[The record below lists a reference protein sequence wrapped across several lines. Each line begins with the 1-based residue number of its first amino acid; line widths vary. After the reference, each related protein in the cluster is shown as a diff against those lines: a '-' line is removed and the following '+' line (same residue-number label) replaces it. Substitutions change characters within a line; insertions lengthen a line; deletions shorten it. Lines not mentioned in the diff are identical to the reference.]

1 MALGHKGDIT
11 NAMTGIIANQTELN
25 ALCAELAKGPYFT
38 IDTEFLRDKTYY
50 PQLCLIQVAS
60 PDGEPK
66 AIDPLMDGIDLEP
79 LFKLMSDEK
88 ILKVFHAARQDLEIF
103 FNLMGK
109 VPHPIFDTQVA
120 AMVCGFGESVG
131 YYSLVADICGV
142 HLDKGAQFTDWSRR
156 PLSKKQLIYALDDV
170 TYLRDIYEDLAKE
183 LAETGRTT
191 WLVQEM
197 QILESS
203 STYENKPEDSWE
215 RIKVR
220 TDKPKV
226 LAVLREVAAWRE
238 REAQGRDVPRQRI
251 VKDEVLADIAVHPP
265 ETPEE
270 LGKIRGL
277 SADFARGKMGK
288 GLLEAIGKGLTTPPK
303 DCPRLERRPKFP
315 SEMTPTLEMLKML
328 LRIQCA
334 EHGVA
339 PKLVANGEDLEAFIM
354 KPDADL
360 PLTKGW
366 RDEIYGQVA
375 RKLMAGQIGLC
386 LKDKQ
391 ITRLDL

>member
-1 MALGHKGDIT
+1 M
-11 NAMTGIIANQTELN
+11 NSIIANQTELE
-25 ALCAELAKGPYFT
+25 ALCAELAVGPYFT

-60 PDGEPK
+60 PEGEPK
-66 AIDPLMDGIDLEP
+66 AIDPLMDGIDLAP
-79 LFKLMSDEK
+79 LFALMSDDK
-88 ILKVFHAARQDLEIF
+88 ILKVFHAARQDIEIF

-120 AMVCGFGESVG
+120 AMVCGFGESIG

-156 PLSKKQLIYALDDV
+156 PLSKKQLLYALDDV
-170 TYLRDIYEDLAKE
+170 TYLRDIYEDLAKK
-183 LAETGRTT
+183 LDETGRTT

-197 QILESS
+197 KILESRE
-203 STYENKPEDSWE
+203 TYENKPEDAWE

-226 LAVLREVAAWRE
+226 LAVLREIAAWRE
-238 REAQGRDVPRQRI
+238 REAQSRDVPRQRI
-251 VKDEVLADIAVHPP
+251 VKDEVLADMAIHPP
-265 ETPEE
+265 ETVEE

-277 SADFARGKMGK
+277 SPDFARGKMGK
-288 GLLEAIGKGLTTPPK
+288 GLLDGALKGLATPPK
-303 DCPRLERRPKFP
+303 DCPHLERRPKFP
-315 SEMTPTLEMLKML
+315 SDMTPTLEMLKML

-339 PKLVANGEDLEAFIM
+339 PKLVANTEELEAFIM
-354 KPDADL
+354 DAAGDL
-360 PLTKGW
+360 PILKGW
-366 RDEIYGQVA
+366 RYEIYGQVA
-375 RKLMAGQIGLC
+375 QKLLSGKIGLC
-386 LKDKQ
+386 LRDKQ
-391 ITRLDL
+391 ITRLDLKDS

>member
-1 MALGHKGDIT
+1 
-11 NAMTGIIANQTELN
+11 MTEKSASIIANQTELN
-25 ALCAELAKGPYFT
+25 ALCAELAQGPYFT

-60 PDGEPK
+60 PEGEPK
-66 AIDPLMDGIDLEP
+66 AIDPLMDDIDLAP
-79 LFKLMSDEK
+79 LFNLMSDEK

-103 FNLMGK
+103 YNMMGK

-131 YYSLVADICGV
+131 YYALVADICGV

-170 TYLRDIYEDLAKE
+170 TYLRDIYEDLAE
-183 LAETGRTT
+183 QLTETGRTT
-191 WLVQEM
+191 WLAQEM
-197 QILESS
+197 KILESAE
-203 STYENKPEDSWE
+203 TYENKPENAWE

-226 LAVLREVAAWRE
+226 LALLREVAAWRE

-288 GLLEAIGKGLTTPPK
+288 GLLEAVAKGLATPPK
-303 DCPRLERRPKFP
+303 DCPRIERKAKFP
-315 SEMTPTLEMLKML
+315 SDLTPTLEMLKML
-328 LRIQCA
+328 LRIQCS

-339 PKLVANGEDLEAFIM
+339 TKLVANSEELETFIM
-354 KPDADL
+354 APDKQQ
-360 PLTKGW
+360 PLTTGW
-366 RDEIYGQVA
+366 RNEIFGQVA
-375 RKLMAGQIGLC
+375 RKLMEGKIGLS
-386 LKDKQ
+386 LKNNQ
-391 ITRLDL
+391 ITRMDLS

>member
-1 MALGHKGDIT
+1 
-11 NAMTGIIANQTELN
+11 MTEKSPSIVANQTELN
-25 ALCAELAKGPYFT
+25 ALCAELAAGPYFT

-60 PDGEPK
+60 PEGEPK
-66 AIDPLMDGIDLEP
+66 AIDPLMDDIDLAP
-79 LFKLMSDEK
+79 LFNLMSDEK

-131 YYSLVADICGV
+131 YYALVAEICGV

-170 TYLRDIYEDLAKE
+170 TYLRDIYEDLADQ
-183 LAETGRTT
+183 LQQTGRTS
-191 WLVQEM
+191 WLAQEM
-197 QILESS
+197 KILESAE
-203 STYENKPEDSWE
+203 TYENKPENAWE

-226 LAVLREVAAWRE
+226 LALLREVAAWRE

-277 SADFARGKMGK
+277 SADFARGKMGR
-288 GLLEAIGKGLTTPPK
+288 GLLEAVAKGLATPPK
-303 DCPRLERRPKFP
+303 DCPRIERKAKFP
-315 SEMTPTLEMLKML
+315 SDLTPTLEMLKML
-328 LRIQCA
+328 LRIQCS

-339 PKLVANGEDLEAFIM
+339 TKLVANAEDLETFIM
-354 KPDADL
+354 APDKEQ
-360 PLTKGW
+360 PLTTGW
-366 RDEIYGQVA
+366 RHEIFGQVA
-375 RKLMAGQIGLC
+375 RKLMDGKIGLS
-386 LKDKQ
+386 LKNNQ
-391 ITRLDL
+391 ITRMEL

>member
-1 MALGHKGDIT
+1 MNEKA
-11 NAMTGIIANQTELN
+11 ASIISNQTELN

-60 PDGEPK
+60 PGGQPK
-66 AIDPLMDGIDLEP
+66 AIDPLMAGIDLAP
-79 LFKLMSDEK
+79 LLALLADEK

-103 FNLMGK
+103 FNLMGE

-120 AMVCGFGESVG
+120 AMVCGFGESIG

-156 PLSKKQLIYALDDV
+156 PLSSKQLLYALDDV
-170 TYLRDIYEDLAKE
+170 TYLRDIYES
-183 LAETGRTT
+183 LAEKLESTGRTT
-191 WLVQEM
+191 WLIQEM
-197 QILESS
+197 NVLTSS

-238 REAQGRDVPRQRI
+238 REAQSRDVPRQRI
-251 VKDEVLADIAVHPP
+251 VKDEVLADMAIHPP
-265 ETPEE
+265 ETVEE
-270 LGKIRGL
+270 LGRIRGL
-277 SADFARGKMGK
+277 SPDFARGKMGK
-288 GLLEAIGKGLTTPPK
+288 GLLEGVLKGLATPPK
-303 DCPRLERRPKFP
+303 ECPRLERRSKFP
-315 SEMTPTLEMLKML
+315 SEMTATLEMLKML
-328 LRIQCA
+328 LRIQCS
-334 EHGVA
+334 EHDVA
-339 PKLVANGEDLEAFIM
+339 PKLVANTEELEAFIM
-354 KPDADL
+354 NPEGDL
-360 PLTKGW
+360 PILKGW
-366 RDEIYGQVA
+366 RHEIYGQVA
-375 RKLMAGQIGLC
+375 QKLMSGKIALC
-386 LKDKQ
+386 LRDKQ

>member
-1 MALGHKGDIT
+1 MSEK
-11 NAMTGIIANQTELN
+11 NAGIVANQTELN
-25 ALCAELAKGPYFT
+25 ALCAELVKGPYFT
-38 IDTEFLRDKTYY
+38 VDTEFLRDKTYY

-60 PDGEPK
+60 PGGEPK
-66 AIDPLMDGIDLEP
+66 AIDPLMDGIDLAP
-79 LFKLMSDEK
+79 LFSLMSDEN

-103 FNLMGK
+103 YNLMGK

-131 YYSLVADICGV
+131 YYALVAEICGV

-156 PLSKKQLIYALDDV
+156 PLSKKQLVYALDDV
-170 TYLRDIYEDLAKE
+170 TYLRDIYEGLAAQLK
-183 LAETGRTT
+183 ETGRTT
-191 WLVQEM
+191 WLEQEM
-197 QILESS
+197 RILESGE
-203 STYENKPEDSWE
+203 TYENLPENAWE

-226 LAVLREVAAWRE
+226 LALLRAVAAWRE

-277 SADFARGKMGK
+277 SADFARGKLGR
-288 GLLEAIGKGLTTPPK
+288 GLLEAVAKGLATPPK
-303 DCPRLERRPKFP
+303 DCPHVVRKPKFP
-315 SEMTPTLEMLKML
+315 ADLTPTLEMLKML

-339 PKLVANGEDLEAFIM
+339 TKLVANGEDLEAFIIA
-354 KPDADL
+354 PDKEQ
-360 PLTKGW
+360 PLTTGW
-366 RDEIYGQVA
+366 RHEIFGQVA
-375 RKLMAGQIGLC
+375 RRLMDGRIGLS
-386 LKDKQ
+386 LKNNQ
-391 ITRLDL
+391 ITRMEL

>member
-1 MALGHKGDIT
+1 MNEKA
-11 NAMTGIIANQTELN
+11 ASIISNQTELK
-25 ALCAELAKGPYFT
+25 ALCAELAVGPYFT

-60 PDGEPK
+60 PDGQPK
-66 AIDPLMDGIDLEP
+66 AIDPLMEGIDLAP
-79 LFKLMSDEK
+79 LLALLGDEK

-120 AMVCGFGESVG
+120 AMVCGFGESIG

-156 PLSKKQLIYALDDV
+156 PLSSKQLLYALDDV
-170 TYLRDIYEDLAKE
+170 TYLRDIYES
-183 LAETGRTT
+183 LAEKLASTGRTT

-197 QILESS
+197 DVLTSS
-203 STYENKPEDSWE
+203 STYENKPEDAWE

-226 LAVLREVAAWRE
+226 LAVLREAAAWRE
-238 REAQGRDVPRQRI
+238 REAQSRDVPRQRI
-251 VKDEVLADIAVHPP
+251 VKDEVLADMSIHPP
-265 ETPEE
+265 ETVEE
-270 LGKIRGL
+270 LGRIRGL
-277 SADFARGKMGK
+277 SPDFARGKMGK
-288 GLLEAIGKGLTTPPK
+288 GLLEGVLKGLATPPK
-303 DCPRLERRPKFP
+303 ECPRLERRPKFP

-328 LRIQCA
+328 LRIQCS
-334 EHGVA
+334 EHDVA
-339 PKLVANGEDLEAFIM
+339 PKLVANTEELEAFIM
-354 KPDADL
+354 NPEGDL
-360 PLTKGW
+360 PILRGW
-366 RDEIYGQVA
+366 RNEIYGQVA
-375 RKLMAGQIGLC
+375 QNLMSGKIALC
-386 LKDKQ
+386 LRDKQ

>member
-1 MALGHKGDIT
+1 
-11 NAMTGIIANQTELN
+11 MTGIISNQTELN
-25 ALCAELAKGPYFT
+25 ALCEELSAGPYFT

-60 PDGEPK
+60 PKGEPK
-66 AIDPLMDGIDLEP
+66 AIDPLMDGIDLTP
-79 LFKLMSDEK
+79 LFNLMLDEK

-103 FNLMGK
+103 FNLMRK

-120 AMVCGFGESVG
+120 AMVCGFGESIG

-170 TYLRDIYEDLAKE
+170 TYLRDIYEDLATK
-183 LAETGRTT
+183 LVETGRTT
-191 WLVQEM
+191 WLEQEM
-197 QILESS
+197 EILTSNE
-203 STYENKPEDSWE
+203 TYENKPEDSWE

-226 LAVLREVAAWRE
+226 LAVLREVSAWRE
-238 REAQGRDVPRQRI
+238 REAQSRDVPRQRI
-251 VKDEVLADIAVHPP
+251 VKDEVLADMAIHPP
-265 ETPEE
+265 ETAEE

-277 SADFARGKMGK
+277 SADFARGRMGK
-288 GLLEAIGKGLTTPPK
+288 GLLEAVLKGLATPPK
-303 DCPRLERRPKFP
+303 DCPRMERRPKFP

-334 EHGVA
+334 AHGVA
-339 PKLVANGEDLEAFIM
+339 PKLVANTEELEALIM
-354 KPDADL
+354 NPGGDL
-360 PLTKGW
+360 TILKGW
-366 RDEIYGQVA
+366 RDEIYGKVA
-375 RKLMAGQIGLC
+375 RKLMNGEIALC

>member
-1 MALGHKGDIT
+1 
-11 NAMTGIIANQTELN
+11 MTGIISNQTELN
-25 ALCAELAKGPYFT
+25 ALCEELSAGPYFT

-60 PDGEPK
+60 PKGEPK
-66 AIDPLMDGIDLEP
+66 AIDPLTDGIDLTP
-79 LFKLMSDEK
+79 LFNLMLDEK

-103 FNLMGK
+103 FNLMRK

-120 AMVCGFGESVG
+120 AMVCGFGESIG

-170 TYLRDIYEDLAKE
+170 TYLRDIYEDLATK
-183 LAETGRTT
+183 LVETGRTT
-191 WLVQEM
+191 WLEQEM
-197 QILESS
+197 EILTSNE
-203 STYENKPEDSWE
+203 TYENKPEDSWE

-226 LAVLREVAAWRE
+226 LAVLREVSAWRE
-238 REAQGRDVPRQRI
+238 REAQSRDVPRQRI
-251 VKDEVLADIAVHPP
+251 VKDEVLADMAIHPP
-265 ETPEE
+265 ETAEE

-277 SADFARGKMGK
+277 SADFARGRMGK
-288 GLLEAIGKGLTTPPK
+288 GLLEAVLKGLATPPK
-303 DCPRLERRPKFP
+303 DCPRMERRPKFP

-334 EHGVA
+334 AHGVA
-339 PKLVANGEDLEAFIM
+339 PKLVANTEELEALIM
-354 KPDADL
+354 NPGGDL
-360 PLTKGW
+360 TILKGW
-366 RDEIYGQVA
+366 RDEIYGKVA
-375 RKLMAGQIGLC
+375 RKLMNGEIALC

>member
-1 MALGHKGDIT
+1 MTDK
-11 NAMTGIIANQTELN
+11 NASIIANQTELN
-25 ALCAELAKGPYFT
+25 ALCAELAQGTYFT

-60 PDGEPK
+60 PEGEPR
-66 AIDPLMDGIDLEP
+66 AIDPLMDDIDLTP
-79 LFKLMSDEK
+79 LFNLMSDEK

-103 FNLMGK
+103 YNMMGK
-109 VPHPIFDTQVA
+109 VPHSIFDTQVA

-131 YYSLVADICGV
+131 YYALVADICGV

-156 PLSKKQLIYALDDV
+156 PLSKKQLLYALDDV
-170 TYLRDIYEDLAKE
+170 TYLRDIYEDLAE
-183 LAETGRTT
+183 QLTDTGRTT
-191 WLVQEM
+191 WLAQEM
-197 QILESS
+197 KILESAE
-203 STYENKPEDSWE
+203 TYENKPENSWE

-226 LAVLREVAAWRE
+226 LALLREVAAWRE

-288 GLLEAIGKGLTTPPK
+288 GLLEAIIKGLATPPK
-303 DCPRLERRPKFP
+303 DCPRIERKAKFP
-315 SEMTPTLEMLKML
+315 SDLTPTLEMLKML

-339 PKLVANGEDLEAFIM
+339 PKLVANSEELEAFIM
-354 KPDADL
+354 TPDKEQ
-360 PLTKGW
+360 PLTTGW
-366 RDEIYGQVA
+366 RHDIFGQVA
-375 RKLMAGQIGLC
+375 RKLMDGKIGLS
-386 LKDKQ
+386 LKNNQ
-391 ITRLDL
+391 ITRMDLS

>member
-1 MALGHKGDIT
+1 MNNSVIHTQA
-11 NAMTGIIANQTELN
+11 ELET
-25 ALCAELAKGPYFT
+25 LCAELAQGPYFT

-60 PDGEPK
+60 PEGEPR
-66 AIDPLMDGIDLEP
+66 AIDPLMNGIDLKP
-79 LFKLMSDEK
+79 LFALLADET
-88 ILKVFHAARQDLEIF
+88 IVKVFHAARQDLEIF
-103 FNLMGK
+103 YNLTGR

-120 AMVCGFGESVG
+120 AMVCGFGESIG

-170 TYLRDIYEDLAKE
+170 TYLRDIYEE
-183 LAETGRTT
+183 LTDKLNITGRTT
-191 WLVQEM
+191 WLAQEM
-197 QILESS
+197 DILTSDE
-203 STYENKPEDSWE
+203 TYLNRPEDSWE

-226 LAVLREVAAWRE
+226 LAVLREVSAWRE
-238 REAQGRDVPRQRI
+238 REAQSRDVPRQRI
-251 VKDEVLADIAVHPP
+251 VKDEVLADMAIHPP
-265 ETPEE
+265 ETADE

-277 SADFARGKMGK
+277 SPDFARGRMGK
-288 GLLEAIGKGLTTPPK
+288 ALLEAVHKGLATPPK

-315 SEMTPTLEMLKML
+315 SDMTPTLEMLKML

-339 PKLVANGEDLEAFIM
+339 PKLIANSDDLEAFVIN
-354 KPDADL
+354 PDADL
-360 PLTKGW
+360 SVTKGW
-366 RDEIYGQVA
+366 RGEIFGNAA
-375 RKLMAGQIGLC
+375 RKMMAGKIALC
-386 LKDKQ
+386 LQSKQ
-391 ITRLDL
+391 ITRIEL

>member
-1 MALGHKGDIT
+1 
-11 NAMTGIIANQTELN
+11 MTEKTSSIISSQTELN
-25 ALCAELAKGPYFT
+25 ALCVELSAGPYFT

-60 PDGEPK
+60 PDGQPK
-66 AIDPLMDGIDLEP
+66 AIDPLMDGIDLAP
-79 LFKLMSDEK
+79 LLTLLADEK

-120 AMVCGFGESVG
+120 AMVCGFGESIG

-156 PLSKKQLIYALDDV
+156 PLSNKQLLYALDDV
-170 TYLRDIYEDLAKE
+170 TYLRDIYES
-183 LAETGRTT
+183 LAEKLESTGRTT
-191 WLVQEM
+191 WLIQEM
-197 QILESS
+197 DILTSRE
-203 STYENKPEDSWE
+203 TYENKPEDSWE

-238 REAQGRDVPRQRI
+238 REAQSRDVPRQRI
-251 VKDEVLADIAVHPP
+251 VKDEVLADMAIHPP
-265 ETPEE
+265 ETVEE
-270 LGKIRGL
+270 LGRIRGL
-277 SADFARGKMGK
+277 SLDFARGKMGK
-288 GLLEAIGKGLTTPPK
+288 GLLEGVLKGLATPPK
-303 DCPRLERRPKFP
+303 DCPHLERRPKFP

-334 EHGVA
+334 EHDVA
-339 PKLVANGEDLEAFIM
+339 PKLVSNTEELEAFIM
-354 KPDADL
+354 NPQGDL
-360 PLTKGW
+360 PILKGW
-366 RDEIYGQVA
+366 RNEIYGQVA
-375 RKLMAGQIGLC
+375 QKLMSGKIALC
-386 LKDKQ
+386 LRDKQ

>member
-1 MALGHKGDIT
+1 
-11 NAMTGIIANQTELN
+11 MTEKSPSIIANQTELN
-25 ALCAELAKGPYFT
+25 ALCAELAAGPYFT

-60 PDGEPK
+60 PEGEPK
-66 AIDPLMDGIDLEP
+66 AIDPLMADIDLMP
-79 LFKLMSDEK
+79 LFNLMSDEK

-103 FNLMGK
+103 FNMMGK

-131 YYSLVADICGV
+131 YYALVAEICGV

-170 TYLRDIYEDLAKE
+170 TYLRDIYEDLAEQLK
-183 LAETGRTT
+183 ETGRTS
-191 WLVQEM
+191 WLAQEM
-197 QILESS
+197 KILESGE
-203 STYENKPEDSWE
+203 TYENLPENAWE

-226 LAVLREVAAWRE
+226 LALLREVAAWRE
-238 REAQGRDVPRQRI
+238 REAQSRDVPRQRI

-277 SADFARGKMGK
+277 SAEFARGRMGK
-288 GLLEAIGKGLTTPPK
+288 GLLEAVAKGLATPPK
-303 DCPRLERRPKFP
+303 DCPRVERKAKFP
-315 SEMTPTLEMLKML
+315 SDLTPTLEMLKML
-328 LRIQCA
+328 LRIQCS

-339 PKLVANGEDLEAFIM
+339 TKLVANGEDLETFIM
-354 KPDADL
+354 APDKEQ
-360 PLTKGW
+360 PLTTGW
-366 RDEIYGQVA
+366 RNEIFGQVA
-375 RKLMAGQIGLC
+375 RKLMDGKIGLS
-386 LKDKQ
+386 LKNNQ
-391 ITRLDL
+391 ITRMDLS

>member
-1 MALGHKGDIT
+1 MNSVIHTQA
-11 NAMTGIIANQTELN
+11 ELE
-25 ALCAELAKGPYFT
+25 ALCAELAQGPYFT

-60 PDGEPK
+60 PEGEPR
-66 AIDPLMDGIDLEP
+66 AIDPLMDGIDLQP
-79 LFKLMSDEK
+79 LFALLADEK
-88 ILKVFHAARQDLEIF
+88 TVKVFHAARQDLEIF
-103 FNLMGK
+103 YNLTGK

-120 AMVCGFGESVG
+120 AMVCGFGESIG

-170 TYLRDIYEDLAKE
+170 TYLRDIYEE
-183 LAETGRTT
+183 LTDKLNATGRAT
-191 WLVQEM
+191 WLAQEM
-197 QILESS
+197 DILTSDE
-203 STYENKPEDSWE
+203 TYLNRPEDSWE

-226 LAVLREVAAWRE
+226 LAVLREVSAWRE
-238 REAQGRDVPRQRI
+238 REAQNRDVPRQRI
-251 VKDEVLADIAVHPP
+251 VKDEVLADMAVHPP
-265 ETPEE
+265 ETSEE

-277 SADFARGKMGK
+277 SPDFARGRMGK
-288 GLLEAIGKGLTTPPK
+288 ALLEAVHKGLATPPK

-315 SEMTPTLEMLKML
+315 SDMTPTLEMLKML

-339 PKLVANGEDLEAFIM
+339 PKLIANSDDLEAFVIN
-354 KPDADL
+354 PDGDL
-360 PLTKGW
+360 PVTKGW
-366 RDEIYGQVA
+366 RGEIFGDAA
-375 RKLMAGQIGLC
+375 RRMMAGKIALC
-386 LKDKQ
+386 LKNKQ
-391 ITRLDL
+391 ISRIEL

>member
-1 MALGHKGDIT
+1 MTDK
-11 NAMTGIIANQTELN
+11 NASIIANQTELN
-25 ALCAELAKGPYFT
+25 ALCAELAQGTYFT

-60 PDGEPK
+60 PEGEPR
-66 AIDPLMDGIDLEP
+66 AIDPLMDDIDLTP
-79 LFKLMSDEK
+79 LFNLMSDEK

-103 FNLMGK
+103 YNMMGK

-131 YYSLVADICGV
+131 YYALVADICGV

-156 PLSKKQLIYALDDV
+156 PLSKKQLLYALDDV
-170 TYLRDIYEDLAKE
+170 TYLRDIYEDLAE
-183 LAETGRTT
+183 QLTDTGRTT
-191 WLVQEM
+191 WLAQEM
-197 QILESS
+197 KILESAE
-203 STYENKPEDSWE
+203 TYENKPENSWE

-226 LAVLREVAAWRE
+226 LALLREVAAWRE

-288 GLLEAIGKGLTTPPK
+288 GLLEAIIKGLATPPK
-303 DCPRLERRPKFP
+303 DCPRIERKAKFP
-315 SEMTPTLEMLKML
+315 SDLTPTLEMLKML

-339 PKLVANGEDLEAFIM
+339 PKLVANSEELEAFIM
-354 KPDADL
+354 TPDKEQ
-360 PLTKGW
+360 PLTTGW
-366 RDEIYGQVA
+366 RHDIFGQVA
-375 RKLMAGQIGLC
+375 RKLMDGKIGLS
-386 LKDKQ
+386 LKNNQ
-391 ITRLDL
+391 ITRMDLS

>member
-1 MALGHKGDIT
+1 
-11 NAMTGIIANQTELN
+11 MTEKSPSIVANQTELN
-25 ALCAELAKGPYFT
+25 ALCAELAAGPYFT

-60 PDGEPK
+60 PEGEPK
-66 AIDPLMDGIDLEP
+66 AIDPLMEDIDLAP
-79 LFKLMSDEK
+79 LFNLMSDEK

-131 YYSLVADICGV
+131 YYALVAEICGV

-156 PLSKKQLIYALDDV
+156 PLSKKQLLYALDDV
-170 TYLRDIYEDLAKE
+170 TYLRDIYEDLTEQLQK
-183 LAETGRTT
+183 TGRTT
-191 WLVQEM
+191 WLAQEM
-197 QILESS
+197 KILESMG
-203 STYENKPEDSWE
+203 TYENLPENAWE

-226 LAVLREVAAWRE
+226 LALLREAAAWRE
-238 REAQGRDVPRQRI
+238 REAQSRDVPRQRI

-288 GLLEAIGKGLTTPPK
+288 GLLEAVAKGLATPPK
-303 DCPRLERRPKFP
+303 DCPRIERKAKFP
-315 SEMTPTLEMLKML
+315 SDLTPTLEMLKML
-328 LRIQCA
+328 LRIQCS

-339 PKLVANGEDLEAFIM
+339 TKLVANAEDLETFIM
-354 KPDADL
+354 SPDKEQ
-360 PLTKGW
+360 PLTTGW
-366 RDEIYGQVA
+366 RQEIFGQVA
-375 RKLMAGQIGLC
+375 RKLMDGKIGLS
-386 LKDKQ
+386 LKNNQ
-391 ITRLDL
+391 ITRMDLS

>member
-1 MALGHKGDIT
+1 
-11 NAMTGIIANQTELN
+11 MTGIIANQTELN
-25 ALCAELAKGPYFT
+25 ALCAELAKGSYFT

-60 PDGEPK
+60 PEGEPK
-66 AIDPLMDGIDLEP
+66 AIDPLMDDIDLTP
-79 LFKLMSDEK
+79 LFDLMSDEK

-103 FNLMGK
+103 YNLMGK

-120 AMVCGFGESVG
+120 AMVCGFGESIG

-170 TYLRDIYEDLAKE
+170 TYLRDIYEDLAE
-183 LAETGRTT
+183 QLAETGRSG
-191 WLVQEM
+191 WLAQEM
-197 QILESS
+197 EILTSS
-203 STYENKPEDSWE
+203 GTYENKPEDSWE

-251 VKDEVLADIAVHPP
+251 VKDEVLADIAVHPA

-288 GLLEAIGKGLTTPPK
+288 GLLEAIVKGLATPPK

-315 SEMTPTLEMLKML
+315 ADLTPTLEMLKML
-328 LRIQCA
+328 LRIQCS

-339 PKLVANGEDLEAFIM
+339 PKLVANGEELEAFIM
-354 KPDADL
+354 NPDKEQ
-360 PLTKGW
+360 PITHGW
-366 RDEIYGQVA
+366 RNEIFGQVA
-375 RKLMAGQIGLC
+375 RKLMDGKIGLS
-386 LKDKQ
+386 LKNNQ
-391 ITRLDL
+391 ITCMDL